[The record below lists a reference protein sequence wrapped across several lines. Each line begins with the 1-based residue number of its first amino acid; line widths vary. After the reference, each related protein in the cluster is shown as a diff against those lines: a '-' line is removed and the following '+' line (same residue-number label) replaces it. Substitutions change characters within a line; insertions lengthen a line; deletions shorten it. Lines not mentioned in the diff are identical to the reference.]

1 MKLFKR
7 KNYIPL
13 TSRTQAVQKPR
24 QEKEDI
30 TETPAIP
37 DGMWVKAAPVK
48 SWWRKKKWTSIRYA
62 QNAEVISV

>member
-37 DGMWVKAAPVK
+37 DGM
-48 SWWRKKKWTSIRYA
+48 
-62 QNAEVISV
+62 

>member
-37 DGMWVKAAPVK
+37 DGMWVKCRHCQKLVYK
-48 SWWRKKKWTSIRYA
+48 NEMDEY
-62 QNAEVISV
+62 